1 MKVRIQGEREND
13 YAILKF
19 LKGDK
24 LPQKPPSAI
33 KEAVKIQQA
42 AEPTEKRT
50 LIGDKKN
57 DRIPLKKLTDKR
69 HPLFDNEDL
78 ELALFTS
85 ASKQIE
91 EYNANN

>member
-1 MKVRIQGEREND
+1 MKVRIMGEREHD
-13 YAILKF
+13 FAILKF
-19 LKGDK
+19 LRGDK
-24 LPQKPPSAI
+24 LPEKPLSET
-33 KEAVKIQQA
+33 KEAVKIQPA
-42 AEPTEKRT
+42 AELTEKRT
-50 LIGDKKN
+50 LIGDKKT

>member
-1 MKVRIQGEREND
+1 MKMRIQGEREHD

-19 LKGDK
+19 LKGGK
-24 LPQKPPSAI
+24 LPENPLAVM
-33 KEAVKIQQA
+33 KEAVEIQPA
-42 AEPTEKRT
+42 AELTEKRT
-50 LIGDKKN
+50 LIGDKKT

-69 HPLFDNEDL
+69 NPLFDNEDL

-91 EYNANN
+91 EYKANN